1 MVSVELQN
9 VVNQFAVPDKSHFE
23 TWALAIPTPN
33 NESQVATIRIVD
45 EPEMIDLNSQYRQKD
60 GPTNVL
66 SFPAQLHKDVD
77 IPFIGDVVICA
88 PVVIN
93 EAKQQGKV
101 EESHWAHM
109 TVHGILHLQGYDHV
123 NEKDAQHMES
133 LETQIL
139 NNLGFENPY

>member
-33 NESQVATIRIVD
+33 DESQVATIRIVD

-133 LETQIL
+133 LEIQIL